1 MRAVVLVVT
10 LALRALETSPD
21 LSTYTHTISD
31 FYCFHFGPDFDGMTD
46 DLVADA
52 DGQWYLAPAA
62 IDAVDVGATDTAA
75 LDLDVDIM
83 VTELLGFE
91 LHYMSTVCP

>member
-1 MRAVVLVVT
+1 
-10 LALRALETSPD
+10 
-21 LSTYTHTISD
+21 
-31 FYCFHFGPDFDGMTD
+31 MTD

-91 LHYMSTVCP
+91 LLFLELGPFLLIRDHETFESIWISHGCGVFSVAV